1 MFRFRLFPGS
11 TTIRRCRIRDEI
23 AMGRVNIKNGTP
35 VAGAHLCLRCSWA
48 QAMTG
53 YRESDRLVV
62 CNKTSPDM
70 VVPFVMLDCS
80 GFDDKHRPTWNQMEK
95 LAIRVPARPVSARTK
110 GFATAAEARPAATR
124 EDGEDEESEAALA
137 G

>member
-1 MFRFRLFPGS
+1 
-11 TTIRRCRIRDEI
+11 
-23 AMGRVNIKNGTP
+23 MGKLNVKNGTP
-35 VAGAHLCLRCSWA
+35 MGNAHLCLRCSWA

-70 VVPFVMLDCS
+70 VVPFVMLDCT
-80 GFDDKHRPTWNQMEK
+80 GFDDKHRPDWDQMEK
-95 LAIRVPARPVSARTK
+95 LAIKVPVRPVSARTK
-110 GFATAAEARPAATR
+110 GFATVTKARPAA
-124 EDGEDEESEAALA
+124 DDEDEEAAIA